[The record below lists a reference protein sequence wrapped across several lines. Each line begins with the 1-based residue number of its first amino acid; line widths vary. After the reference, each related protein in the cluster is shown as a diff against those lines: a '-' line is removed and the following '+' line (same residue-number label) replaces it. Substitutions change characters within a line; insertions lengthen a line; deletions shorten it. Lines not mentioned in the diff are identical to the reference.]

1 MIFKKPKITASE
13 MIQQLNEMRQKGNT
27 DLLTFYKL
35 RHQARI
41 FEKQDPVRAYMIL
54 GMIATLEG
62 QFDKMQAHYE
72 RAIALAPTYSAAHLN
87 YITSLNSI
95 GLFAKALHY
104 SKALF
109 YQVPDNL
116 EALHL
121 IITNAVFCCRLHEA
135 LTYLQKW
142 YIINPLN
149 DLNLAKLIEEGVR
162 LLSEVGLSDDEA
174 ERMYQLA
181 FTLLYKKNIVFKNVH
196 IDYFKDDS
204 SECLVYTI
212 FVDCPVY
219 KVIELNHLLD
229 ERLNKE
235 LTDMPHDKIVFLYKS
250 SEILTLS
257 RVNQH
262 TLEGHLL
269 MNDLSEIRFRP
280 RNYAYML
287 TCAFDE
293 QQQNQVYESIF
304 HYVRIQGIVH
314 HNPLSGKMTHVFIEK
329 IEPIEEDEQNNLA
342 QLLQADSTQQLS
354 TATEPQMLH
363 SFEGINDWQEEDF
376 EAKLIQWRSD
386 ER

>member
-1 MIFKKPKITASE
+1 MFKKPKITASE
-13 MIQQLNEMRQKGNT
+13 MVQQLNEMRQKGNT

-35 RHQARI
+35 RHQAHI
-41 FEKQDPVRAYMIL
+41 FEKQDPARAYMIL

-72 RAIALAPTYSAAHLN
+72 RAIALAPTYTATHLN
-87 YITSLNSI
+87 YITSLQSI
-95 GLFAKALHY
+95 GLFAKALHH
-104 SKALF
+104 SKALLN
-109 YQVPDNL
+109 QMPERL

-135 LTYLQKW
+135 FSYLQKW

-149 DLNLAKLIEEGVR
+149 DFNLAKLIEEGAR
-162 LLSEVGLSDDEA
+162 LLTELGLTDDEA
-174 ERMYQLA
+174 ERIYQLV

-196 IDYFKDDS
+196 IDYFKDET

-212 FVDCPVY
+212 FVVCSVY

-229 ERLNKE
+229 KRLNKE

-269 MNDLSEIRFRP
+269 MNDLNEIRFRP
-280 RNYAYML
+280 RNYAYIL
-287 TCAFDE
+287 TCAFDD
-293 QQQNQVYESIF
+293 QQRNQVYEYIF
-304 HYVRIQGIVH
+304 HYVRIHGTVH
-314 HNPLSGKMTHVFIEK
+314 HNPLSGKMTHVFIETL
-329 IEPIEEDEQNNLA
+329 EPIEDEENNLA
-342 QLLQADSTQQLS
+342 QLLQTDLTQQPAM
-354 TATEPQMLH
+354 TTEPQMLNP
-363 SFEGINDWQEEDF
+363 FEGINDWQEEDF
-376 EAKLIQWRSD
+376 EAKMIQWRVD
-386 ER
+386 ES